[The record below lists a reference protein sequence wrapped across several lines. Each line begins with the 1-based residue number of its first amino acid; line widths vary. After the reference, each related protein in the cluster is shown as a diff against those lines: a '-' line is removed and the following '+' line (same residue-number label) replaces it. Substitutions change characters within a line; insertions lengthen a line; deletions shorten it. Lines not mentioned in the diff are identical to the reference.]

1 MLRFSDEVTGSIQI
15 FLMASDSSAADHN
28 TSSMTVPVCFALC
41 LQTAMQPRSRSH
53 WPLLSS
59 DLPISKVPFFL
70 HVPRFVWHDLPFSC
84 SLKLKNLPSP
94 TPAQLSAR
102 VIFHQLPPEGICVD
116 SSPVRYWGSQT
127 SLDSFLPVSP
137 RPASGLLVSW
147 MTFLFYLVS
156 ENAWVW
162 LWNKFIKGDLLVK
175 AHVHPWL
182 WCMLP
187 RCPPEGLCWRVF
199 PPGGNVECPLWHSY
213 ANTVYHPAF
222 QFCLS
227 DEWKMVPRRYSLL
240 CNSA

>member
-116 SSPVRYWGSQT
+116 SSPVRY
-127 SLDSFLPVSP
+127 
-137 RPASGLLVSW
+137 
-147 MTFLFYLVS
+147 
-156 ENAWVW
+156 
-162 LWNKFIKGDLLVK
+162 
-175 AHVHPWL
+175 
-182 WCMLP
+182 
-187 RCPPEGLCWRVF
+187 
-199 PPGGNVECPLWHSY
+199 
-213 ANTVYHPAF
+213 
-222 QFCLS
+222 
-227 DEWKMVPRRYSLL
+227 
-240 CNSA
+240 